1 MPRDESASNSSAK
14 RLVLDNDRTLRDV
27 MIFIRRA
34 RSFNPQAALR
44 LSSAPGALGVFANVI
59 SPQNLLDTAPTVL
72 AMRAAPLSYS
82 PEIDTVVDARSLEQS
97 IQSAADQQKLE
108 IHLPSPLMNVAWAG
122 TRPPASGWVP
132 CGEIGAESLR
142 DAARAGMDDV
152 ARALPDNPG
161 AAVVSTVRNR
171 VWSEPMGGGKHA
183 DSAPLG
189 IPRAVA
195 LACEVFGFLPR
206 DVAAPIRVL
215 KSENWLRLN
224 APAGY
229 VLVKTGR
236 GH

>member
-1 MPRDESASNSSAK
+1 MPRDKSASHPSAK
-14 RLVLDNDRTLRDV
+14 SLVLDNERTLRDV
-27 MIFIRRA
+27 MIFTRRA

-72 AMRAAPLSYS
+72 AMRAVPQSSS
-82 PEIDTVVDARSLEQS
+82 PDIDTVVDARSLEQS
-97 IQSAADQQKLE
+97 LQSAADQQKLE
-108 IHLPSPLMNVAWAG
+108 IRLPSPLMNVAWAG

-142 DAARAGMDDV
+142 DAARAGMDEV

-161 AAVVSTVRNR
+161 GAVVSTVRNR
-171 VWSEPMGGGKHA
+171 VWSAPMDSVNNTGSEPIRLP
-183 DSAPLG
+183 S
-189 IPRAVA
+189 AVA

>member
-1 MPRDESASNSSAK
+1 M
-14 RLVLDNDRTLRDV
+14 LDNERTLRDV

-72 AMRAAPLSYS
+72 AMRAVPLSSS
-82 PEIDTVVDARSLEQS
+82 PEIDTVVDARALELSLQS
-97 IQSAADQQKLE
+97 VADQQKLD
-108 IHLPSPLMNVAWAG
+108 IHLPGPLMNVAWAG

-132 CGEIGAESLR
+132 CGEIGAEDLR
-142 DAARAGMDDV
+142 GVARSGMDEV

-171 VWSEPMGGGKHA
+171 VWSEPMGGFNNA
-183 DSAPLG
+183 DSEPAQL
-189 IPRAVA
+189 PRAVA
-195 LACEVFGFLPR
+195 LACEIFGFLPR
-206 DVAAPIRVL
+206 DIAGPIRVL